1 MKPSLARRA
10 CAELLGS
17 ALLLA
22 IVIGS
27 GIMAERLAD
36 GNQAIAL
43 LANSLATGCG
53 LLAILLLFGP
63 LSGAHFNPL
72 VSLIALWLG
81 ELEWRCAL
89 LYVSAQCTGA
99 LLGVLLAHAMFD
111 LPLWSASQHIR
122 TGAAQWIS
130 EVVATF
136 GLIGVIIG
144 CSRTRP
150 TCTPFAVA
158 AYISAAYWFT
168 ASTCFANP
176 AVTLARAISDTFAG
190 IRPADVGPFIAAQ
203 TLGAVTAALLFN
215 WLYPVRSLSSEAF

>member
-1 MKPSLARRA
+1 
-10 CAELLGS
+10 
-17 ALLLA
+17 
-22 IVIGS
+22 
-27 GIMAERLAD
+27 
-36 GNQAIAL
+36 GNQALAL

-53 LLAILLLFGP
+53 LIAIILLFGP

-72 VSLIALWLG
+72 VSLTALWLG
-81 ELEWRCAL
+81 ELEWHGAL
-89 LYVSAQCTGA
+89 LYLSAQCTGA
-99 LLGVLLAHAMFD
+99 IVGVLLAHAMFD

-190 IRPADVGPFIAAQ
+190 IRPVDVGPFIAAQ
-203 TLGAVTAALLFN
+203 ALGAVAAALLFN
-215 WLYPVRSLSSEAF
+215 WLYPARSISSKEL